1 MQRAIAIAK
10 WMRTSRC
17 SEISFSPQFCA
28 PKSPR
33 PALLK
38 IRGNTRNSFSDDQAM
53 DIMRAFIGVNRFKIV
68 HMPHDAVVVDDSVGA
83 ENVASLTSG
92 FHSDPHIIHLQH
104 RDVRGVQTILIF

>member
-33 PALLK
+33 SAFLK

-53 DIMRAFIGVNRFKIV
+53 DVMRAFIGVNRFKVV
-68 HMPHDAVVVDDSVGA
+68 HVPHDAVIVDDSVGA
-83 ENVASLTSG
+83 QYVASLAWG
-92 FHSDPHIIHLQH
+92 PDDSDLLVCPRAAPAIALWK
-104 RDVRGVQTILIF
+104 FP